1 MSVVRRSAAIL
12 VTAGALTA
20 GAAAP
25 AVAQPNNQQGLV
37 NVNIQDTAVQVPVA
51 VAANVCN
58 VAVNVLASQL
68 TNQAA
73 PCNATAD
80 PTATVSRPGPAGPN
94 NQSGLVNINAQDLTI
109 QVPVGIAANICN
121 VSANVLAQNLTNQAA
136 TCDAPATPVATA

>member
-12 VTAGALTA
+12 VVAGGLTA

-25 AVAQPNNQQGLV
+25 AVAQPNTQQGLV
-37 NVNIQDTAVQVPVA
+37 NVNIQDTSVQVPIA

-73 PCNATAD
+73 PCNATAT
-80 PTATVSRPGPAGPN
+80 PTATVTPGPAAGPN
-94 NQSGLVNINAQDLTI
+94 NQSGLVNINAQHLVI
-109 QVPVGIAANICN
+109 
-121 VSANVLAQNLTNQAA
+121 
-136 TCDAPATPVATA
+136 